1 MQSGT
6 NFASFAP
13 PLKSRHR
20 EKCFD
25 LGTNRHRKK
34 SLVRTVQTFPL
45 ATLQRVFLARVP
57 FIVLYILSLPSPFCQ
72 FSPPLIF
79 RPFSAPPLLRA
90 APSPRRPFSA
100 PPLAQP
106 SLPSPLSLPSLHP
119 PHPFDSCNHS
129 FSKEKTE
136 RIVRKYPFK
145 TVTCALQTACQSLRN
160 PPQKQK
166 NADFLKF
173 FESKSCS
180 VQKVAVLLHS
190 LTEKTGVPVS
200 SERQQKFFEKIP

>member
-1 MQSGT
+1 M
-6 NFASFAP
+6 
-13 PLKSRHR
+13 L
-20 EKCFD
+20 
-25 LGTNRHRKK
+25 
-34 SLVRTVQTFPL
+34 RTVQAFPL

-57 FIVLYILSLPSPFCQ
+57 FIVLYVLSLPSPCCQ

-79 RPFSAPPLLRA
+79 PTLLRA

-106 SLPSPLSLPSLHP
+106 SLPSPYSPHP
-119 PHPFDSCNHS
+119 PHPFDSCSKENHS
-129 FSKEKTE
+129 RSKETSE
-136 RIVRKYPFK
+136 RFVRKHPIK
-145 TVTCALQTACQSLRN
+145 TVTCALQTASQSLCS

-190 LTEKTGVPVS
+190 LTEKTGMPVS